1 MTRPLAAIMGREE
14 SPQEV
19 DSIRSVASDVTMLEF
34 REEPP
39 TLATLQEYGTVSIAF
54 LVESRFKAEAVRNGL
69 GGWLLTEEA
78 VEHPW
83 VKDYDA
89 LEVEGPS
96 RWARQFDISN
106 WGILSVFDGPRRIG
120 GAVIAF
126 NTPDVAMLE
135 GSPTLAVLW
144 DIRIRPENRRTG
156 IGSLLFPRVVAW
168 AKSRYCTH
176 LKVETQDI
184 NAPACKYY
192 ARMGCELRVIHRDA
206 YPDLPDETQLLWYK
220 RL

>member
-1 MTRPLAAIMGREE
+1 MFEI
-14 SPQEV
+14 
-19 DSIRSVASDVTMLEF
+19 

-39 TLATLQEYGTVSIAF
+39 TLATLQEYGKVSIAF
-54 LVESRFKAEAVRNGL
+54 LVESRFRVAAIHNGL

-89 LEVEGPS
+89 RDGEGPS
-96 RWARQFDISN
+96 RWGSRFDISN
-106 WGILSVFDGPRRIG
+106 WGVLSVFQGAKRVG

-126 NTPDVAMLE
+126 DTRGIVMLE
-135 GSPTLAVLW
+135 ESHALAVLW
-144 DIRIRPENRRTG
+144 DIRVRPENRRNG
-156 IGSLLFPRVVAW
+156 IGSLLFPHVVSW
-168 AKSRYCTH
+168 ARSRRCTH

-184 NAPACKYY
+184 NVPACKFY
-192 ARMGCELRVIHRDA
+192 ARMGCELRAIHADA
-206 YPDLPDETQLLWYK
+206 YPELPDESQLLWYR